1 MDHHAPLKSRHVKGM
16 PTPWVSDK
24 LLEVRRDRDF
34 RRRKAL
40 SSNSQYHWGMY
51 RKLGNFANREE
62 RSLKSR
68 YYCKQIKDA
77 KNESSSIWKAI
88 KQTLPS
94 NNMDTNAIF
103 SNRKVNTSSIDIA
116 EHLNQNFTNIG
127 RYLAEAFRN
136 TSFAVSKDVT
146 SAYDFKLNPISEMFV
161 HKGLSKMKA
170 NKAIGLD
177 KIGARLLRDAAWV
190 IAPPLTYIINHSLKI
205 GKFPSH

>member
-51 RKLGNFANREE
+51 RKSGNFANREE

-94 NNMDTNAIF
+94 NNMDTNAISLMEKSTLVLLILQSILIKISRTLEDILPRRSAIHRLRHRKMLLVLMT
-103 SNRKVNTSSIDIA
+103 SNWIRYQKHLSI
-116 EHLNQNFTNIG
+116 
-127 RYLAEAFRN
+127 
-136 TSFAVSKDVT
+136 
-146 SAYDFKLNPISEMFV
+146 
-161 HKGLSKMKA
+161 
-170 NKAIGLD
+170 
-177 KIGARLLRDAAWV
+177 RD
-190 IAPPLTYIINHSLKI
+190 
-205 GKFPSH
+205 

>member
-51 RKLGNFANREE
+51 RKLRNFANREE

-77 KNESSSIWKAI
+77 KNESSSI
-88 KQTLPS
+88 
-94 NNMDTNAIF
+94 
-103 SNRKVNTSSIDIA
+103 
-116 EHLNQNFTNIG
+116 
-127 RYLAEAFRN
+127 
-136 TSFAVSKDVT
+136 
-146 SAYDFKLNPISEMFV
+146 
-161 HKGLSKMKA
+161 
-170 NKAIGLD
+170 
-177 KIGARLLRDAAWV
+177 
-190 IAPPLTYIINHSLKI
+190 
-205 GKFPSH
+205 

>member
-1 MDHHAPLKSRHVKGM
+1 MTFVEERHY
-16 PTPWVSDK
+16 PQT
-24 LLEVRRDRDF
+24 
-34 RRRKAL
+34 L
-40 SSNSQYHWGMY
+40 SIIGECIANWE
-51 RKLGNFANREE
+51 FANREE

-103 SNRKVNTSSIDIA
+103 SNGKVNTSSIDIA

-136 TSFAVSKDVT
+136 TSFAASKDVT
-146 SAYDFKLNPISEMFV
+146 SAYDFKLNPISETFV
-161 HKGLSKMKA
+161 HKGLSKMRA

>member
-1 MDHHAPLKSRHVKGM
+1 M
-16 PTPWVSDK
+16 
-24 LLEVRRDRDF
+24 RRDRDF

-51 RKLGNFANREE
+51 RKLRNFANREE

-68 YYCKQIKDA
+68 YYCKQIKDS

-103 SNRKVNTSSIDIA
+103 SNGKVNTSSIDIA

-146 SAYDFKLNPISEMFV
+146 SAYDFKLNPISETFV
-161 HKGLSKMKA
+161 HKGLSKMRA

-177 KIGARLLRDAAWV
+177 KIDARLLRDAAWV
-190 IAPPLTYIINHSLKI
+190 IAPPLTYIINISLKI